1 MFNFFKK
8 KPLPSAADVIARKIE
23 SIYQKVDNGN
33 GQRSDLIYQAV
44 FGPALKLYEGL
55 DEEGVLA
62 LPSGYKSDG
71 FIFEFIAYL
80 LFRADVYLFTEYPEQ
95 RQMVI
100 QNIYEQ
106 AAATFS
112 QSLDVSNDDIHD
124 MLGHRM
130 NYYAPLVQNGS
141 EPREVH
147 NLIMLAVHS
156 TAQNSGMPKTKIEVV
171 PASALDEFQIKM
183 LLPDW
188 ELHFVKH
195 LHSLFDSIY
204 G

>member
-8 KPLPSAADVIARKIE
+8 KRPPSAAKVIAHKIE
-23 SIYQKVDNGN
+23 AIYQKVDNGN
-33 GQRSDLIYQAV
+33 GQKSDLIYPVV

-71 FIFEFIAYL
+71 FIFEFTAYL

-95 RQMVI
+95 RQVVV

-112 QSLDVSNDDIHD
+112 QSFDASNDYIHD
-124 MLGHRM
+124 LLGHRM

-141 EPREVH
+141 EPREVY
-147 NLIMLAVHS
+147 NMIMLAVHS
-156 TAQNSGMPKTKIEVV
+156 TAHNRGVPKAEIEVV
-171 PASALDEFQIKM
+171 LASALDEFQIKT
-183 LLPDW
+183 LLPEW

-195 LHSLFDSIY
+195 LHSLFDSFY